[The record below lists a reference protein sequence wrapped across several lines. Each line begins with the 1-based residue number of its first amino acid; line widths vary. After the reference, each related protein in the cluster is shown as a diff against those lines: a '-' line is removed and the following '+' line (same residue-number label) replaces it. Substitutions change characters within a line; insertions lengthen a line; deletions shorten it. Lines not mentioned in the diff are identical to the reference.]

1 MFLYIY
7 KYRVLRLKE
16 VYSLKNG
23 HNHRTLLA
31 TYTNVTVQKPTPNLA
46 TKVKVY
52 TMTVFP
58 ARDANFE
65 IQGTLSNVITL
76 SLPVCLVEARS
87 SAAWEGGCLPIPT
100 FFSQQ
105 IFFLICIRKKT
116 DYKRA
121 VPSHFL
127 KLIKLIIEITELNLK
142 VHV

>member
-7 KYRVLRLKE
+7 KYRVLRLEE

-31 TYTNVTVQKPTPNLA
+31 TYTNVQKPTPNLA

-87 SAAWEGGCLPIPT
+87 SAAWEGGCLPLPT

>member
-23 HNHRTLLA
+23 HNHRILLA
-31 TYTNVTVQKPTPNLA
+31 TYTNVQKPTPNLA

-58 ARDANFE
+58 ARDDNFA

-87 SAAWEGGCLPIPT
+87 SAAWEGGCLPLPT

-105 IFFLICIRKKT
+105 IFFLICVRKKT

-127 KLIKLIIEITELNLK
+127 KLIKLIIVIK
-142 VHV
+142 K

>member
-7 KYRVLRLKE
+7 KYRVLRLEE

-31 TYTNVTVQKPTPNLA
+31 TYTNVQKPTPNLA

-58 ARDANFE
+58 AREANFE
-65 IQGTLSNVITL
+65 IQGTLSDVITL

-87 SAAWEGGCLPIPT
+87 SAAWEGGCHLFLT
-100 FFSQQ
+100 AN
-105 IFFLICIRKKT
+105 IFFNLHTKKKT

>member
-31 TYTNVTVQKPTPNLA
+31 TYTNVQKPTPNLA

-76 SLPVCLVEARS
+76 SLPVCLEEARS
-87 SAAWEGGCLPIPT
+87 SAAWEGGCHLFLT
-100 FFSQQ
+100 AN
-105 IFFLICIRKKT
+105 IFFNLHTKKKT

>member
-16 VYSLKNG
+16 VNSLKNG

-31 TYTNVTVQKPTPNLA
+31 TNVQKPTPNLA

-52 TMTVFP
+52 TMTIFP

-87 SAAWEGGCLPIPT
+87 SAAWEGGCLPLPT

>member
-31 TYTNVTVQKPTPNLA
+31 TYTNVKKPTPNLA

-58 ARDANFE
+58 ARDANFK

-87 SAAWEGGCLPIPT
+87 SAAWEGGCLPLPT

-127 KLIKLIIEITELNLK
+127 KLIKLIIVIK
-142 VHV
+142 K

>member
-23 HNHRTLLA
+23 HNYRTLLA
-31 TYTNVTVQKPTPNLA
+31 TYTNVQKPTPNLA

-87 SAAWEGGCLPIPT
+87 SVGRGMPPPSHLFLTAN
-100 FFSQQ
+100 
-105 IFFLICIRKKT
+105 IFFNLHTKKT

>member
-87 SAAWEGGCLPIPT
+87 SAAWEGGCLPLPN

-105 IFFLICIRKKT
+105 IFFLICIRKK
-116 DYKRA
+116 KRI
-121 VPSHFL
+121 
-127 KLIKLIIEITELNLK
+127 IKELF
-142 VHV
+142 HPTF

>member
-31 TYTNVTVQKPTPNLA
+31 TYTNVQKPTPNLA

-52 TMTVFP
+52 TMTAFP

-87 SAAWEGGCLPIPT
+87 SAAWEGGCLPT

-105 IFFLICIRKKT
+105 IFFLIRIRKKP
-116 DYKRA
+116 DYKIA

>member
-58 ARDANFE
+58 ARDDNFE

-76 SLPVCLVEARS
+76 SLPVCLEEARS
-87 SAAWEGGCLPIPT
+87 SAAWEGGCLPLPT

>member
-58 ARDANFE
+58 ARDDNFE

-76 SLPVCLVEARS
+76 SLPVQRGKGDAS
-87 SAAWEGGCLPIPT
+87 PFPPFSHSKY
-100 FFSQQ
+100 FF
-105 IFFLICIRKKT
+105 
-116 DYKRA
+116 
-121 VPSHFL
+121 
-127 KLIKLIIEITELNLK
+127 
-142 VHV
+142 

>member
-7 KYRVLRLKE
+7 KYRVLRLEE

-31 TYTNVTVQKPTPNLA
+31 TYTNVQKPTPNLA

-58 ARDANFE
+58 AREANFE
-65 IQGTLSNVITL
+65 IQGTLSDVITL

-87 SAAWEGGCLPIPT
+87 SAAWEGGCHLFLT
-100 FFSQQ
+100 AN
-105 IFFLICIRKKT
+105 IFFNLHTKKKT

-127 KLIKLIIEITELNLK
+127 KLIKLIIEITELNPK

>member
-7 KYRVLRLKE
+7 KYRVLRLEE

-31 TYTNVTVQKPTPNLA
+31 TYTNVQKPTPNLA

-58 ARDANFE
+58 AREANFE
-65 IQGTLSNVITL
+65 IQGTLSDVITL

-87 SAAWEGGCLPIPT
+87 SAAWEGGCHLFLT
-100 FFSQQ
+100 AN
-105 IFFLICIRKKT
+105 IFFNLHTKKKT

-142 VHV
+142 VNV

>member
-1 MFLYIY
+1 M
-7 KYRVLRLKE
+7 
-16 VYSLKNG
+16 
-23 HNHRTLLA
+23 A
-31 TYTNVTVQKPTPNLA
+31 TTIEPSWPLTQMLQFKKPTPNLA
-46 TKVKVY
+46 TKVKVH

-87 SAAWEGGCLPIPT
+87 SAAWEGGCLPLPT